1 MEHNVDIYDK
11 KMPENIVEKDQ
22 FHFLIFM
29 EPPQILIVLMFEF
42 FSSFVI
48 KTEVSYCGIGKSCD

>member
-1 MEHNVDIYDK
+1 MEHNVHIYVK
-11 KMPENIVEKDQ
+11 KMPENIVQKDQ
-22 FHFLIFM
+22 FHFLFSW
-29 EPPQILIVLMFEF
+29 EPPQILILMFEF